1 MSVIQLRANTP
12 FVLRVGY
19 NDHRSVLD
27 ALRGREVEGARVP
40 IDVLVV
46 EGHWAQRHR
55 DLVDEAATHRQLIID
70 YRVDLWTLG
79 DKAPALPKGRLKAFS
94 VEEIDRD
101 ARVIVQDALAAQ
113 KSSHMI
119 VAPGCHIDDLDAAA
133 WSTTLHLLDEM
144 IHQAG
149 MVPCARIVGMPTV
162 LATREGAA
170 RVIEALH
177 ERHVDQMMLT
187 AGPIAEDSDGE
198 NLLRLVRAATTAG
211 IRVHLTHQGPLGLAA
226 LAVGA
231 QSFDAG
237 LLGRGETFD
246 YERERVRLN
255 TGGWGRTVKRS
266 YVAPLM
272 ASVSQDIV
280 GKLVNLK
287 AVRAALECDGP
298 CCATRI
304 DGAILYPV
312 THFVVRR
319 CAQVR
324 GVLDMPAEMRRNEV
338 EKLYG
343 QANNIYRA
351 IRGAHRADGNALE
364 PNHMDALRS
373 QIAQVRAANRQLQ
386 HAMDSPQWAASGV

>member
-1 MSVIQLRANTP
+1 
-12 FVLRVGY
+12 
-19 NDHRSVLD
+19 
-27 ALRGREVEGARVP
+27 
-40 IDVLVV
+40 
-46 EGHWAQRHR
+46 
-55 DLVDEAATHRQLIID
+55 LIID